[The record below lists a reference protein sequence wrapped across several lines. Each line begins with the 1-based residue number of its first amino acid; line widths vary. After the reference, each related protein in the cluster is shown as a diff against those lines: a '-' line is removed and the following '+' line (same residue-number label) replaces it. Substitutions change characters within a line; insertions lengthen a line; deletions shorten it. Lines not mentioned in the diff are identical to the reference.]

1 MTGLYRGVAQ
11 DKAEVLLS
19 CSSASAHGTRDFGDC
34 KMFCHSETRGME
46 EMIRETRLGEAVNL
60 HARASARD
68 AQFRA
73 DPGQDV
79 QGPMTE

>member
-1 MTGLYRGVAQ
+1 
-11 DKAEVLLS
+11 
-19 CSSASAHGTRDFGDC
+19 
-34 KMFCHSETRGME
+34 ME
-46 EMIRETRLGEAVNL
+46 ETIRETRLGEAVNL